1 MERLGEQTR
10 RGVMFA
16 SGGRDR
22 DSAAHDRAGGGR
34 GASVG
39 AVRTWGHVGP
49 CYWGSRGGT
58 RRGGGR
64 EVGGRWVNGE
74 GGGTVSVW
82 VSGLG
87 GTYLECGRV
96 EGGQDASHS
105 RWTAAWQ
112 VGDRR
117 GWGHGQCVGEW
128 AGWHIP

>member
-1 MERLGEQTR
+1 MERLGGRTR

-16 SGGRDR
+16 SGGRGR
-22 DSAAHDRAGGGR
+22 DSAAHDRVGGGR

-39 AVRTWGHVGP
+39 VVRAWGRVGP
-49 CYWGSRGGT
+49 CYWGSHGGT

-64 EVGGRWVNGE
+64 EVGSRWANGE

-87 GTYLECGRV
+87 STYLERGRV
-96 EGGQDASHS
+96 EGGWDASHS
-105 RWTAAWQ
+105 GWTAAWQ
-112 VGDRR
+112 VGERR

-128 AGWHIP
+128 AGRHVP